1 MPLSLPNLDD
11 RRYKDLV
18 EEALALIPSR
28 GPGWTNH
35 NPSDPGITLVELFA
49 YLTEMMVYRVNRI
62 TDDNI
67 RAFLRL
73 VNGPKWQQRGPLG
86 AEIRE
91 AILELRRTVRAVTPD
106 DYEMLAV
113 AAHPKAA
120 RAHCLPRRN
129 LQVADP
135 FAAESPG
142 HVSVVV
148 VNVEGEKREAETRAM
163 LGMVRE
169 RLELSILLT
178 TRLHV
183 VAPRYVT
190 LSVQTTLET
199 KPGAKDK
206 AGEDEPPAVEQSGE
220 GAQAGR
226 PQKGVVE
233 LAGTALKGFFHPL
246 RGGPEGKGWPF
257 GRSIYV
263 SEIYALL
270 DKLSGVDYISELN
283 VSIVPRAGETAA
295 AAAARAKRDANGV
308 IYAFELQPDELVSE
322 SMDLSGI
329 RAKRPTVKLK

>member
-18 EEALALIPSR
+18 EEARALIPSR

-62 TDDNI
+62 TDDNL

-73 VNGPKWQQRGPLG
+73 VNGPTWQQRGPLG

-91 AILELRRTVRAVTPD
+91 AILELRRTVRAVTPE

-120 RAHCLPRRN
+120 RAHCLPLRN
-129 LQVADP
+129 LEAADP
-135 FAAESPG
+135 FVAESAG

-148 VNVEGEKREAETRAM
+148 VNVDGEKGEAETRAM
-163 LGMVRE
+163 LGKVKE
-169 RLELSILLT
+169 QLALSMLLT

-199 KPGAKDK
+199 RPGAKDK
-206 AGEDEPPAVEQSGE
+206 VGEDEPRAAEQSGE
-220 GAQAGR
+220 GAQESGS
-226 PQKGVVE
+226 PQKGVAE
-233 LAGTALKGFFHPL
+233 LAATALKEFFHPL

-270 DKLSGVDYISELN
+270 DKLPGVDYVSELN
-283 VSIVPRAGETAA
+283 VLIVPRAGETAA
-295 AAAARAKRDANGV
+295 AAAREKRDAGGV
-308 IYAFELQPDELVSE
+308 VYAFELRPDELVSE
-322 SMDLSGI
+322 SMNLSGI